1 MKISADT
8 VEKAKNGDK
17 EAFAQIYDSIATDL
31 YKLALFNLGNT
42 YDAEDVVSETFV
54 EAYKSIKT
62 LRDLNSFKPWIMRIL
77 YIRCKRKVS
86 EYIKGRSNSDIE
98 EFTDLCDEKID
109 MEKDVSEKSTI
120 MSALDMVSFEEK
132 EIVLLYVIHGYT
144 TKEISKILN
153 MPHGTVSSKLHRTYA
168 KLRKILTEMEDFNE

>member
-8 VEKAKNGDK
+8 VEKAKNGNK
-17 EAFAQIYDSIATDL
+17 EAFGQIYDSISTDL

-54 EAYKSIKT
+54 EAYKSIKS

-77 YIRCKRKVS
+77 YIRCKRKVG
-86 EYIKGRSNSDIE
+86 EYIKDRANSDIE
-98 EFTDLCDEKID
+98 EFTDLCDENFN
-109 MEKDVSEKSTI
+109 MEKEVSEKSAV
-120 MSALDMVSFEEK
+120 MSALDKVSFEERQ
-132 EIVLLYVIHGYT
+132 IVLLYVIQGYT

-153 MPHGTVSSKLHRTYA
+153 MPHGTISSKLHRTYA
-168 KLRKILTEMEDFNE
+168 KLRKILTEREDLNE